1 MRCIVR
7 AIIMICCLSTASIA
21 YTQKQ
26 CEPEAYY
33 DPGLLGC
40 QSCPANSSMITSL
53 DGFGCRC
60 DEHSVPEG
68 PAKCKPCNATE
79 LVSADRSIC
88 VPRRCQNVSGRFVC
102 RKCPSDYISVT
113 QNFDGSPMKE
123 VQCVKCARGYKAD
136 NNVCFKCEGCACSK
150 NEIVIR
156 GICVP
161 KTFLNTR
168 PKYEKTLL
176 HPLVLLDVIKYEY
189 LCTQK
194 DYRACRTLVN
204 ICVKNFYLNDL
215 AGPCRLWLQTKLPII
230 KGLPALIIESS
241 DEKQSWNTD
250 LSSGKNEIKIAVA
263 VYTKSGGLKFLSD
276 KNVISPCH
284 LPVKFKIGDD
294 LSFDCSINITDLTS
308 SSFNETL
315 APFISFEDNFE
326 ALPVSLKKPDGQYVQ
341 KQTWPSYKFRRYFL
355 VHKELSAVS
364 NTSNVIYLRTLYIRL
379 RIEKVKHATGGLRLE
394 ITTETEYA
402 NAMTSSATSSLKIEH
417 HMPDAGIFR
426 GLEIWGFVLGTLTSL
441 YALVQ
446 WRGVVRRGAS
456 YASVVPLVSAALADT
471 LYFSALI
478 STVHAL
484 AAEAGTLPLVLPL
497 SKREESI
504 IKMLIYSSVSLKVI
518 KVVWVNWKQC
528 RSDIFFLDW
537 SLYNS
542 PWRDEAVVYKSE
554 YWKTSCLVREWSL
567 MQTKRKAPLGYTITI
582 TLLIL
587 YVLKPWKSSLPK
599 SDGYKWAVTAIAW
612 WSSYS
617 IVFLLKWALN
627 KVAGSDAEVL
637 PKSCTALDVSVL
649 VFEEEYY
656 AHYVHG
662 RNDESKEM
670 RTLAGPLAICRIVCS
685 PQLRAVYKQLSTVTP
700 GAGLGV
706 AETKQIVL
714 SKFLAAFIERA
725 LDGMSWVAS
734 ERTFLEKLLGI
745 ELSTRETGS
754 TSTLL
759 YDDSNTPS
767 CFAVT
772 WWGEEWTLSTF
783 DAMFYSCIFVATDEE
798 ILAALITLILFQLM
812 KIARSWF
819 GNRNVAQK
827 LEI

>member
-1 MRCIVR
+1 
-7 AIIMICCLSTASIA
+7 
-21 YTQKQ
+21 
-26 CEPEAYY
+26 
-33 DPGLLGC
+33 
-40 QSCPANSSMITSL
+40 
-53 DGFGCRC
+53 
-60 DEHSVPEG
+60 
-68 PAKCKPCNATE
+68 
-79 LVSADRSIC
+79 
-88 VPRRCQNVSGRFVC
+88 
-102 RKCPSDYISVT
+102 
-113 QNFDGSPMKE
+113 
-123 VQCVKCARGYKAD
+123 
-136 NNVCFKCEGCACSK
+136 
-150 NEIVIR
+150 
-156 GICVP
+156 
-161 KTFLNTR
+161 
-168 PKYEKTLL
+168 
-176 HPLVLLDVIKYEY
+176 
-189 LCTQK
+189 
-194 DYRACRTLVN
+194 
-204 ICVKNFYLNDL
+204 
-215 AGPCRLWLQTKLPII
+215 
-230 KGLPALIIESS
+230 
-241 DEKQSWNTD
+241 
-250 LSSGKNEIKIAVA
+250 
-263 VYTKSGGLKFLSD
+263 
-276 KNVISPCH
+276 
-284 LPVKFKIGDD
+284 
-294 LSFDCSINITDLTS
+294 
-308 SSFNETL
+308 
-315 APFISFEDNFE
+315 
-326 ALPVSLKKPDGQYVQ
+326 
-341 KQTWPSYKFRRYFL
+341 
-355 VHKELSAVS
+355 
-364 NTSNVIYLRTLYIRL
+364 
-379 RIEKVKHATGGLRLE
+379 
-394 ITTETEYA
+394 
-402 NAMTSSATSSLKIEH
+402 MTSSATSSLKIEH